1 MSATD
6 QVRSLLDE
14 LMGAARDGGE
24 KRIEFD
30 DPRVCK
36 SFLLDCCPHEILAGT
51 RMDLGECPYSHE
63 VGLKSDYR
71 REAAKRPYYYEIDVE
86 KINKLS
92 EEIGTTLAKAEQ
104 KGHEGHVEESLEL
117 MKRVEELNAEKAKH
131 EADLR
136 NAIPV
141 STYQQ
146 QKLRV
151 CDVCSAYLGVHDNDR
166 RLADHFGGKL
176 HLGFITIRE
185 KLEALKKYVEENDLV
200 RKQREDASLQRREP
214 RRDSRDRERE
224 RDRER
229 SRDHRRRRSR
239 SRSHSRSRRHD
250 RHHRS
255 NGSRRHRDD
264 SRERRH
270 RQKSSRA
277 YDD

>member
-1 MSATD
+1 MEAFINDANRRTEHAKAKLKET
-6 QVRSLLDE
+6 QEE
-14 LMGAARDGGE
+14 LTE
-24 KRIEFD
+24 
-30 DPRVCK
+30 
-36 SFLLDCCPHEILAGT
+36 
-51 RMDLGECPYSHE
+51 
-63 VGLKSDYR
+63 
-71 REAAKRPYYYEIDVE
+71 EAAQQVE

-104 KGHEGHVEESLEL
+104 KGHEGNVDESLEL

-176 HLGFITIRE
+176 HLGFIAIRE
-185 KLEALKKYVEENDLV
+185 NLERLKKYVEENDLV
-200 RKQREDASLQRREP
+200 RKQREDAYSSS
-214 RRDSRDRERE
+214 RRDSRRD

-229 SRDHRRRRSR
+229 GKSDRDRDRDRSRERRRRHSRSRSR
-239 SRSHSRSRRHD
+239 SRSHRRD

-264 SRERRH
+264 SREKRH
-270 RQKSSRA
+270 RPKSSHSH
-277 YDD
+277 DDY